1 MKFPR
6 GELIEKLA
14 RNTDSTSMMI
24 FKITNLL
31 SNFVIIVALIITSIV
46 VNFYITMS
54 VIVFFMIIYILI
66 IKSYLDKVNKIGKQ
80 KTIKQENLTTLFSSI
95 IFSIKEVYLL
105 NSKKFF
111 LRKIKKKTDSL
122 KKLEYKVNFL

>member
-1 MKFPR
+1 
-6 GELIEKLA
+6 
-14 RNTDSTSMMI
+14 
-24 FKITNLL
+24 
-31 SNFVIIVALIITSIV
+31 
-46 VNFYITMS
+46 MS
-54 VIVFFMIIYILI
+54 VILFFIIIYILI

-80 KTIKQENLTTLFSSI
+80 KTIKQENLTSLFSSI

-122 KKLEYKVNFL
+122 KKTRIKSKLLITLPQDLIEFLFVFLIATVFIFFNYENAIKDYLPNLIFLFFNFL